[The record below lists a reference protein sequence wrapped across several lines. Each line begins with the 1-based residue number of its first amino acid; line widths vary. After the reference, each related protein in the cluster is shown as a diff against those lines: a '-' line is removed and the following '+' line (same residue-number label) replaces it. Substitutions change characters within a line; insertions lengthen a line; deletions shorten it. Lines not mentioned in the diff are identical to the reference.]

1 MPSEEGKLEEIRN
14 KIDEIDAAIVDLLSQ
29 RMYYAKEAKE
39 EKVRLKMPIEDRQ
52 REKEVVEKWCKR
64 ARRRRNG
71 SGRDGSAEHELSE
84 EMMVKM
90 AEFIIEYTVKKEL
103 EEEQ

>member
-1 MPSEEGKLEEIRN
+1 MPSEEGKLEEIRS

-29 RMYYAKEAKE
+29 RMHYAKEAKE

-64 ARRRRNG
+64 ARRRR
-71 SGRDGSAEHELSE
+71 SGSAEHELSE

-90 AEFIIEYTVKKEL
+90 AEFIIEYTVRKEL

>member
-1 MPSEEGKLEEIRN
+1 MPSDKLEEIRN

-29 RMYYAKEAKE
+29 RMHYAKEAKE
-39 EKVRLKMPIEDRQ
+39 EKMRLRMPIEDRQ

-64 ARRRRNG
+64 ARRSRR
-71 SGRDGSAEHELSE
+71 GRDGGAEHELSE